1 MTAEKGA
8 PMKFTVRRPIDAGS
22 PLALQRLGAALAA
35 ALVAPVFAQ
44 ARIDP
49 PSEDSTLT
57 LGAVNINAAAAG
69 PLSARN
75 VFSSVDI
82 LGAGLLEDQH
92 VDYSWELLTRAPGV
106 QVTQFKQGTDA
117 GRFSFRGFNGEGRI
131 NAVKLLIDG
140 IPSND
145 NAGGMPFLDAVFPL
159 DIEAIVGFLNVGIAK
174 LI

>member
-1 MTAEKGA
+1 MKLPRPLTNDTKRTLLTLTAAAAMAMAFGA
-8 PMKFTVRRPIDAGS
+8 PTAAQTTTATVTD
-22 PLALQRLGAALAA
+22 
-35 ALVAPVFAQ
+35 
-44 ARIDP
+44 
-49 PSEDSTLT
+49 DSTLT
-57 LGAVNINAAAAG
+57 LGTVSINASAAG
-69 PLSARN
+69 PLAARN

-82 LGAGLLEDQH
+82 LGGSMLQDQH

-159 DIEAIVGFLNVGIAK
+159 DIEAIEIVRGTNDPRYGLTT
-174 LI
+174 